1 MMARLAKFSDAMSSM
16 DVNCVEATRRWRESR
31 YGAHAPHGGASTAW
45 RGVDASTRTRLDTA
59 CAPLSRQTMRRGHG
73 DGVEAG
79 TRRRPRAVAPS
90 SRRGHRE
97 DGASTRPDS
106 ARSPPLSF
114 GFGRRAHAWRR
125 CSWAMSSDISLSTSS
140 RGLSPGWDFIIAAI
154 LLLLRP
160 LSTSDSAQSASA
172 VISVRKMA
180 EMPQMRRR

>member
-16 DVNCVEATRRWRESR
+16 DVNCV
-31 YGAHAPHGGASTAW
+31 
-45 RGVDASTRTRLDTA
+45 
-59 CAPLSRQTMRRGHG
+59 RRGRG

-106 ARSPPLSF
+106 ARSPPLSL

-140 RGLSPGWDFIIAAI
+140 RGFKPGWLLIIAAI
-154 LLLLRP
+154 LLLRRP
-160 LSTSDSAQSASA
+160 WSWNDSAHSANATMS
-172 VISVRKMA
+172 SVGMA
-180 EMPQMRRR
+180 EMPFPRAGGLPAKLHFVIEAGLAAAILTRQSGLPHACGPVLVLF